1 MSGNCQ
7 AKENLILKQK
17 LVFKT
22 NCVLY
27 CIRFIKTKRNLMELQ
42 IIQRK
47 IYEIRGHRVMLDA
60 DLAELYETETKF
72 LKRAVKRNID
82 RFPHDFMFE
91 LTKAE
96 LENLRYQFGT
106 SSWGGIRYLPFAFT
120 EHGVAMLSGVLN
132 NPKAIETN
140 IAIIRAFIALRHYAL
155 TYSEMSKKI
164 AEIEAKFDSEIA
176 GIHEALRQLAPDE
189 KSADAWE
196 NRPRIGF
203 KKPGSP
209 T

>member
-1 MSGNCQ
+1 
-7 AKENLILKQK
+7 
-17 LVFKT
+17 
-22 NCVLY
+22 
-27 CIRFIKTKRNLMELQ
+27 
-42 IIQRK
+42 
-47 IYEIRGHRVMLDA
+47 MLDA

-176 GIHEALRQLAPDE
+176 DIHEALRQLAPDE
-189 KSADAWE
+189 KGADAWE

-203 KKPGSP
+203 KKPESP